1 MKQKKHGQ
9 MIFIQFTKIHTK
21 QIKQLLYAQ
30 NANISSHRLGKKL
43 LQQVDLLL
51 DGNLGRAADHRVL
64 LDAVLVVPEGAHRF
78 VKVRTDV
85 LQVLQRELVDRDL
98 DLLGEGDH
106 LAADVVRLPEGDSA
120 ADQVVGLGS

>member
-1 MKQKKHGQ
+1 MKKETWSNDIYTVYKNTHE
-9 MIFIQFTKIHTK
+9 TNKNK
-21 QIKQLLYAQ
+21 LLYAKTQ
-30 NANISSHRLGKKL
+30 NISSHRLGKKL

-78 VKVRTDV
+78 VKIGADV

-120 ADQVVGLGS
+120 ADQVVGLGR